1 VSLTDGPPETV
12 LAGCEPVTPV
22 TAPVQ
27 DKATEW
33 VPAATPV
40 PDNEMFAGELEAL
53 LLTVTLPV
61 AAPLA
66 EGANVEVSVVLCPDE
81 RVSLLEDVELNPAP
95 ATSTC
100 EIVTS
105 ELPAFVRIMC
115 WVLLLAVFTLPKFK
129 LLVLDLSIRAPV
141 SDTVNE
147 AALLVITRG
156 GYGSCA

>member
-1 VSLTDGPPETV
+1 M
-12 LAGCEPVTPV
+12 
-22 TAPVQ
+22 
-27 DKATEW
+27 
-33 VPAATPV
+33 PAATPV

-81 RVSLLEDVELNPAP
+81 RVSPLDDVELNPAP

-115 WVLLLAVFTLPKFK
+115 WVLLLAMLTLPKFK
-129 LLVLDLSIRAPV
+129 LLVLELSIRAPV
-141 SDTVNE
+141 FDTVNE
-147 AALLVITRG
+147 AALLVMLPVLFLTTTVNWAPLSG
-156 GYGSCA
+156 AVVAAVV

>member
-1 VSLTDGPPETV
+1 M
-12 LAGCEPVTPV
+12 
-22 TAPVQ
+22 
-27 DKATEW
+27 
-33 VPAATPV
+33 PV

-66 EGANVEVSVVLCPDE
+66 EGAKLEVSVVICPGE
-81 RVSLLEDVELNPAP
+81 SVSPLDAVELNPAP

-115 WVLLLAVFTLPKFK
+115 CVLLLAMLTLPKFK
-129 LLVLDLSIRAPV
+129 LLVLELST
-141 SDTVNE
+141 SLVNSSE
-147 AALLVITRG
+147 ARIVAQK
-156 GYGSCA
+156 AD